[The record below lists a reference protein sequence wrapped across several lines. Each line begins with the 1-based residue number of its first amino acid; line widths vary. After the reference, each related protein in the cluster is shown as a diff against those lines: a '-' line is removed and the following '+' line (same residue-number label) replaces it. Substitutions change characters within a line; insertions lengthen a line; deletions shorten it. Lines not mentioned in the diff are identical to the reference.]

1 MSNDTR
7 HRDSG
12 SESGEDPQEPAE
24 ATRQLTES
32 ILRSVDH
39 YFQKK
44 SAVIDKK
51 LERIVEKSSIEA
63 KVQAKKLRD
72 ETPEFARFGNKDQF
86 EHNVVVNE
94 QLDTA
99 IQHLKEAEVKEA
111 IEVLEKGK
119 RTIAERQKLIR
130 LADQEPSGWAFVK
143 EYKRSELASDSEDEK
158 RQNRARAASNRK
170 LSSRRPSKPYTGRWN
185 SVQRS
190 SAPSAIPSLIPSFN
204 RQNAPRFSNFQPR
217 PLMQQPPQD
226 FRRNRFD
233 RQCFAWGNRG
243 HLIYNCPNI
252 PATTNAASG
261 VRPNP
266 YS

>member
-1 MSNDTR
+1 MSNDAQR
-7 HRDSG
+7 RDLGSDSG
-12 SESGEDPQEPAE
+12 DDTQEPAE
-24 ATRQLTES
+24 ASRMLTES

-51 LERIVEKSSIEA
+51 LERIAEKSAIEA
-63 KVQAKKLRD
+63 KAQAKKVLD
-72 ETPEFARFGNKDQF
+72 ETPEFTRFGNKDQF
-86 EHNVVVNE
+86 QHNVLVDE
-94 QLDTA
+94 QLDNA

-119 RTIAERQKLIR
+119 KMIADRQKLIR
-130 LADQEPSGWAFVK
+130 LADEEPTGWGFVK

-170 LSSRRPSKPYTGRWN
+170 LNAKRPSKPYAGRWN
-185 SVQRS
+185 SGQHAS
-190 SAPSAIPSLIPSFN
+190 TPSAIPSLVPSFN
-204 RQNAPRFSNFQPR
+204 RHNAPRIGNFQPR
-217 PLMQQPPQD
+217 PLMQQPSQD

-233 RQCFAWGNRG
+233 RQCFGCGKRG
-243 HLIYNCPNI
+243 HLVYNCPNL
-252 PATTNAASG
+252 PAATNVASG